1 MKKLVTTIAA
11 VTVSFM
17 PFMAFAQEEADR
29 SLTMASQAGGGYWF
43 IAKALAIG
51 LAAIGGALGQ
61 GKLVSAALEGIARNP
76 GAAGQIFTPMILGI
90 AFVESLVI
98 FALVIAFT
106 M

>member
-1 MKKLVTTIAA
+1 MNKLATTSIALA
-11 VTVSFM
+11 VFFM
-17 PFMAFAQEEADR
+17 PFLAMAAEDDRSMAFA
-29 SLTMASQAGGGYWF
+29 SQPGGGYWF

-61 GKLVSAALEGIARNP
+61 GKLVSSALEGIARNP
-76 GAAGQIFTPMILGI
+76 GAAGQIQTPMILGI

>member
-1 MKKLVTTIAA
+1 MKKLATTSIALA
-11 VTVSFM
+11 AFFM
-17 PFMAFAQEEADR
+17 PFMAFAADDR
-29 SLTMASQAGGGYWF
+29 SMAFAQTTGGGYWF

-61 GKLVSAALEGIARNP
+61 GKLVSSALEGIARNP
-76 GAAGQIFTPMILGI
+76 GAAGQIQTPMILGI

>member
-1 MKKLVTTIAA
+1 MTAMAA
-11 VTVSFM
+11 SIFFAPLISF
-17 PFMAFAQEEADR
+17 AEEAAA
-29 SLTMASQAGGGYWF
+29 TGGDKGGLFY

-61 GKLVSAALEGIARNP
+61 GKLVSSALEGIARNP
-76 GAAGQIFTPMILGI
+76 GAAGQIQTPMILGV

-98 FALVIAFT
+98 FALIVSFT

>member
-1 MKKLVTTIAA
+1 MKKLMTTATALAIFM
-11 VTVSFM
+11 VPLLSF
-17 PFMAFAQEEADR
+17 AEEAH
-29 SLTMASQAGGGYWF
+29 GGGEKGGLFY

-61 GKLVSAALEGIARNP
+61 GKLVSSALEGIARNP
-76 GAAGQIFTPMILGI
+76 GAAGQIQTPMILGI

>member
-1 MKKLVTTIAA
+1 MNKLFTNVAA
-11 VTVSFM
+11 LALFLAPVLS
-17 PFMAFAQEEADR
+17 FAQDHA
-29 SLTMASQAGGGYWF
+29 AAGAEKGGLFF

-61 GKLVSAALEGIARNP
+61 GKLVAAALEGIARNP
-76 GAAGQIFTPMILGI
+76 GAAGQIQTPMILGV

-98 FALVIAFT
+98 FALIICFT

>member
-1 MKKLVTTIAA
+1 MNKLFTNVAA
-11 VTVSFM
+11 LALFLAPVLSF
-17 PFMAFAQEEADR
+17 AEEGA
-29 SLTMASQAGGGYWF
+29 AAAGDKGGLFY

-61 GKLVSAALEGIARNP
+61 GKLVASALEGIARNP
-76 GAAGQIFTPMILGI
+76 GAAGQIQTPMILGV

-98 FALVIAFT
+98 FALIICFT